1 MQISLIKG
9 DKVSDN
15 VDYRDALPVN
25 MYAVARE
32 ILGAAGYMINWFGL
46 TSLAAGE
53 GIDRGGIWVSTEDLI
68 GHYRVSGESLIS
80 IDSDGTVTVLGEI
93 AGSSYVSMDYSF
105 NNLAIVA
112 DGLLYYYNPDD
123 GLRQMTDP
131 DIGSPIDVVWVDG
144 YFFLTDGKDI
154 YHSDIT
160 DEEAFAPLDFGNAQ
174 FAPDSSKGLGKNEDN
189 EVMVFGDF
197 STEYFLN
204 VGSENFAFQR
214 LNQKAQ
220 KIGILGT
227 HCKRELNGKWYTLS
241 RRKETASS
249 FHIVSLGSEQ
259 PISTRETD
267 KVLAEY
273 TPDELSTTTI
283 DTMMIDSMEFVI
295 YHLPNHTLMFN
306 GTIAATMGI
315 DKAWTILK
323 SDVNGDD
330 TYRARGL
337 VLDPRS
343 GKWIVGDKLDGNIGY
358 LDRSS
363 CTHYGELAEWIL
375 YTPFVKMETLSI
387 NTLSIETIPGIAP
400 DGDATVSLS
409 VTQDGRTYSNEFW
422 QLYGANYD
430 YGQRFYLRNIG
441 YVRDWIGFK
450 FRGASRSRMAF
461 SNLNIEAS

>member
-9 DKVSDN
+9 DKVDSN
-15 VDYRDALPVN
+15 VEYRDALPVN

-32 ILGAAGYMINWFGL
+32 VLGAAGYMINWFGL
-46 TSLAAGE
+46 SSFSDGQ
-53 GIDRGGIWVSTEDLI
+53 GIDRGSIWVSTQDLA
-68 GHYRVSGESLIS
+68 GHYRVSGTSLIS
-80 IDSDGTVTVLGEI
+80 IDSTGEVTVLGEI
-93 AGSSYVSMDYSF
+93 PGDDNVSMDYSF

-112 DGLLYYYNPDD
+112 NGNLYYYNPDD
-123 GLRQMTDP
+123 GLRQITDP
-131 DIGSPIDVVWVDG
+131 DIGSPIDLVWVDG
-144 YFFLTDGKDI
+144 YFFMTDGKDI

-160 DEEAFAPLDFGNAQ
+160 DEESFLPLDFGNAQ
-174 FAPDSSKGLGKNEDN
+174 FAPDSSQGLGKNEDN

-204 VGSENFAFQR
+204 VGSENFAFSR

-227 HCKRELNGKWYTLS
+227 HCKKELNGKWYTLS

-273 TPDELSTTTI
+273 SPDDLSTTTI
-283 DTMMIDSMEFVI
+283 DTMMIDGTEFVI

-306 GTIAATMGI
+306 GTIAATLGI

-323 SDVNGDD
+323 SDVQGESV
-330 TYRARGL
+330 YRGRNL
-337 VLDPRS
+337 TLDPRN
-343 GKWIVGDKLDGNIGY
+343 GKWIIGDRLNSTIGY

-363 CTHYGELAEWIL
+363 CTHYGALAEWIL

-387 NTLSIETIPGIAP
+387 NVLNMDTIPGIAP
-400 DGDATVSLS
+400 DGDATVSVS
-409 VTQDGRTYSNEFW
+409 ITQDGRTYSNEYW
-422 QLYGANYD
+422 QLYGDNYD
-430 YGQRFYLRNIG
+430 YGQRFYLRNVG
-441 YVRDWIGFK
+441 YVREWIGFK

-461 SNLNIEAS
+461 SNLDVEAS